1 MERYAPIEHFKS
13 PLSLK
18 NMYTKVV
25 PSVVLGAVPGVVH
38 RLQTSLMQ

>member
-1 MERYAPIEHFKS
+1 MERYAPIEHLKS

-25 PSVVLGAVPGVVH
+25 PSVVLGVVPGVVH